1 MIVFDAKQ
9 VIFIGLLA
17 LTATAVL
24 AITLDRRYFRD
35 PLLAGA
41 HIDVADLRR
50 ALESAPFGVALLDS
64 HHQCLY
70 ANAYA
75 GRLLK
80 LEPSWGELPATPWR
94 DQFLQDLAAAGQNG
108 ESHTHYRIMTL
119 PSEEVLSWWI
129 CALSGIKW
137 VCLTDLTH
145 QHHLEKAST
154 LFINNV
160 SHELRTPLTAI
171 LAHLEVIQMTN
182 LPEPVR
188 QTSLSFIHQET
199 QRIARLVQGMLELS
213 RLEITSGA
221 DLRPIDLLLVAEAA
235 IAEVILEAEA
245 RGILVS
251 LESDTPLPRILGD
264 PDRLKQVF
272 LNLLDNAV
280 KYCRPGDKIEVR
292 LQKQPAGV
300 SSMIQDS
307 GPGVAPEHLPHITQ
321 RLYRGRTDVEGSGL
335 GLTIAEEI
343 LRVHQSCLEI
353 TSQHVG
359 EQTGTTVRFLLH
371 AAHAN

>member
-17 LTATAVL
+17 LTATALL
-24 AITLDRRYFRD
+24 AITLDRRYFQD
-35 PLLAGA
+35 PLLASA
-41 HIDVADLRR
+41 HIDVVELRR
-50 ALESAPFGVALLDS
+50 ALESAPFGVVLLDAKY
-64 HHQCLY
+64 HCLY

-80 LEPSWGELPATPWR
+80 LELSRGQLPATPWR
-94 DQFLQDLAAAGQNG
+94 DQFLQDVAAAGQNG
-108 ESHTHYRIMTL
+108 KSQTHYRIMAL

-129 CALSGIKW
+129 CVLSSIKL

-145 QHHLEKAST
+145 QHHLEKTST
-154 LFINNV
+154 VFINNL

-171 LAHLEVIQMTN
+171 LAHLEVMRMSD

-188 QTSLSFIHQET
+188 QNSLSFIHQET
-199 QRIARLVQGMLELS
+199 QRIARLVQGLLELS
-213 RLEITSGA
+213 RLEITSRA

-235 IAEVILEAEA
+235 TAEVILEAEA
-245 RGILVS
+245 RGIMVS

-264 PDRLKQVF
+264 PDWLKQVF

-292 LQKQPAGV
+292 LQKQLQGV
-300 SSMIQDS
+300 SSIIHDS
-307 GPGVAPEHLPHITQ
+307 GPGIAPEHLPHITR
-321 RLYRGRTDVEGSGL
+321 RLYRARTDVVGSGL

-343 LRVHQSCLEI
+343 LRVHQSSLEI
-353 TSQHVG
+353 TSQYVG
-359 EQTGTTVRFLLH
+359 EQTGTEVRFILH
-371 AAHAN
+371 TAHGQ